1 MKHVNDNHDK
11 LKTFKV
17 KVTKPISKEPEK
29 LWEDFCFRCM
39 DEGEVLMCDWKTCP
53 KVYHLSCLGRQKMPR
68 EKWYCPW
75 HHCVSCGKQAESHC
89 IHCPNAYCKTHNSVL
104 KKHEELGN
112 ICDEHKDDISDLVK
126 FYRRT
131 GGIKNLVPNPN
142 VPLSKVRPQT
152 TYPVGILDGTI
163 DKKENNAKRPA
174 STEVGN
180 TTTTG

>member
-1 MKHVNDNHDK
+1 
-11 LKTFKV
+11 
-17 KVTKPISKEPEK
+17 
-29 LWEDFCFRCM
+29 
-39 DEGEVLMCDWKTCP
+39 MCDWKTCP

-163 DKKENNAKRPA
+163 DKKDNNAKRPA

-180 TTTTG
+180 TTTGIKVKKDNAGWISRIKAR